1 MAEIATT
8 PTGGIPIPGEVAR
21 LRKIG
26 TTERVLGP
34 ENYRVLTGLLKTP
47 ASIIGFIL
55 IGLFVFIALAAPL
68 IIPAVTPNDPYH
80 LPRDGFSAEPQPP
93 GSAWTR
99 NVPDADPRIDGAQ
112 VPFWWKP
119 IMGTDQ
125 WTHIFGTAQ
134 GQYDIFY
141 GIIWG
146 TRTAFKTGFTV
157 VVATFLIGITVG
169 SISAFYGGIVDNVI
183 MRIVDVFMTLPF
195 ILAALI
201 LAAIL
206 TPKIGRSLIPSMI
219 ALITFSWMGYARIIR
234 GDILSIKERD
244 FVMAAKVIGVKDSRI
259 LFRHILPNAI
269 FPSMV
274 LASLAIGEVVLAFAA
289 LSFLGIGTEV
299 GYADWGQILSFARN
313 WITNLTDYW
322 YIIVYPGLTLVLFVM
337 GWNLVGD
344 ALRDVLDP
352 RMRGK
357 S

>member
-8 PTGGIPIPGEVAR
+8 PTGGIPIPGEVGH

-26 TTERVLGP
+26 AIERLLGP

-55 IGLFVFIALAAPL
+55 IALFVAVALAAPL
-68 IIPAVTPNDPYH
+68 IIPPVTPNDPYH
-80 LPRDGFSAEPQPP
+80 MPRDGYSNEPKPP
-93 GSAWTR
+93 GTLWEKQA
-99 NVPDADPRIDGAQ
+99 PEL
-112 VPFWWKP
+112 PFWWKP

-125 WTHIFGTAQ
+125 WTHILGTAQ

-146 TRTAFKTGFTV
+146 ARTAFKTGFIV
-157 VVATFLIGITVG
+157 VVATFLIGITIG
-169 SISAFYGGIVDNVI
+169 SISAFYGGVVDNII
-183 MRIVDVFMTLPF
+183 MRVVDVFLTLPF

-206 TPKIGRSLIPSMI
+206 TPRIGRSLVPSMI
-219 ALITFSWMGYARIIR
+219 ALITFGWMGYSRIIR

-274 LASLAIGEVVLAFAA
+274 LASLAIGDVVLSFAA

-313 WITNLTDYW
+313 WITNLTNYW
-322 YIIVYPGLTLVLFVM
+322 YIIVYPGLTLVFFVM

>member
-8 PTGGIPIPGEVAR
+8 PTSGIPIPGEIGH

-26 TTERVLGP
+26 AMERALGP

-55 IGLFVFIALAAPL
+55 IGIFVFIALAAPL

-80 LPRDGFSAEPQPP
+80 MPRDGYS
-93 GSAWTR
+93 
-99 NVPDADPRIDGAQ
+99 NVPQAPGTLWETQ
-112 VPFWWKP
+112 VPELPFWWKP

-125 WTHIFGTAQ
+125 WTHILGTAQ

-146 TRTAFKTGFTV
+146 TRTAFKTGFIV
-157 VVATFLIGITVG
+157 VVATFLIGITIG
-169 SISAFYGGIVDNVI
+169 SISAYFGGMVDNII
-183 MRIVDVFMTLPF
+183 MRIVDVFLTLPF

-206 TPKIGRSLIPSMI
+206 TPRIGRSLVPSMI
-219 ALITFSWMGYARIIR
+219 ALITFGWMGYSRIIR

-244 FVMAAKVIGVKDSRI
+244 FIMAAKVIGVKDSRI

-274 LASLAIGEVVLAFAA
+274 LASLAIGDVVLSFAA

-313 WITNLTDYW
+313 WITSLSDYW
-322 YIIVYPGLTLVLFVM
+322 YIIVFPGLTLVLFVM

-357 S
+357 T